1 MIEKTNP
8 YSKNEEKEFETE
20 FFEVVTETITLALQ
34 NLIYFEKIRDS
45 AYIDGLTQIYNRK
58 YMDIFLPKK
67 TKAYVHNNINF
78 AIVMFDIDYF
88 KKFND
93 TYGHQFGDLVLRELS
108 KIVSKNIR
116 EIDVL
121 FRYGGEEFVI
131 FMPNITKETVF
142 NRIDN
147 MRKRVADLIIVDEK
161 GMSAQVTCSFGIS
174 VFPSASNDG
183 NIKKLI
189 NEADTA
195 LYFSKESGRNKVT
208 LYGEELKLCN

>member
-1 MIEKTNP
+1 MPLNYKAPIKEGLNIYTLSLLKLAMLLLSFVDRKTNP
-8 YSKNEEKEFETE
+8 YSKNEEKEVETD

-34 NLIYFEKIRDS
+34 NLIYFEKIRDR

-131 FMPNITKETVF
+131 FSPI
-142 NRIDN
+142 
-147 MRKRVADLIIVDEK
+147 
-161 GMSAQVTCSFGIS
+161 
-174 VFPSASNDG
+174 
-183 NIKKLI
+183 
-189 NEADTA
+189 
-195 LYFSKESGRNKVT
+195 
-208 LYGEELKLCN
+208 